1 MAGGFLNSVGLNSF
15 SPFSICHILAINYK
29 IYINKIM
36 KVVREKLIECSI
48 LVKELFENTEDA
60 LTETKEGKIVS
71 VDILNTKFIR
81 NNIKL
86 FDDTTTSSSKTP
98 RQKPEDSELGT
109 GV

>member
-1 MAGGFLNSVGLNSF
+1 
-15 SPFSICHILAINYK
+15 
-29 IYINKIM
+29 M

-109 GV
+109 GVQTEA